1 MDAVIPLQGLP
12 NLTQLV
18 SALIVVAV
26 VLVIGRFLLN
36 VALKI
41 VVAAAVVVGILW
53 LLGAFGGV
61 IPIAV
66 PGLPFA

>member
-1 MDAVIPLQGLP
+1 MEAAIPLQGLP
-12 NLTQLV
+12 SLVQLV

-36 VALKI
+36 IALKI
-41 VVAAAVVVGILW
+41 VIAAAVVVGILW
-53 LLGAFGGV
+53 LLATFGGV

-66 PGLPFA
+66 PPLTFA